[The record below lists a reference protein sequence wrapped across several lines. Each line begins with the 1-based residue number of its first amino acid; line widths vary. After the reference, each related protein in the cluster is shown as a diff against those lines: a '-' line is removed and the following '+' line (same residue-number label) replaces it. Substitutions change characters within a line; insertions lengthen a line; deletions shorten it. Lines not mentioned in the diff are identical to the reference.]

1 MIERIKELA
10 VSVSQE
16 VVLHRRH
23 LHQNPELSFQEILT
37 AQYIQSQLT
46 KWNILFESG
55 IGGYGIVATIQG
67 KNPHKKAIC
76 LRADM
81 DALPIQ
87 EKTEVEYASIQPGIM
102 HACGHDVHTASL
114 LGTCFILNQ
123 IQSEFEGTIRCIF
136 QPGEELAPGGAS
148 LMIKDG
154 VLTNPIPDGIIG
166 QHVYPLLKSGQVG
179 FRAGKMMASSDEI
192 EIKISGKGG
201 HGALPHLAVDPL
213 LISSHCI
220 IAAQQIVSRMAD
232 PVMPTVLNFGH
243 IQTNNGTH
251 NVIPEIVEI
260 KGTFR
265 TFDEKWREQGLKKI
279 EKLILGIA
287 ESMGGSAQVK
297 INKGYPF
304 LVNDEHLT
312 RHCRQAAEE
321 YLGKENVFDLPIRMT
336 SEDFAFYTHH
346 VPGCFYRLGTDNS
359 KGDFSHQVHSPFF
372 NIDEDVLSMSTG
384 LMAWMAIK

>member
-1 MIERIKELA
+1 MIERIKELSG
-10 VSVSQE
+10 SVSKE

-23 LHQNPELSFQEILT
+23 LHQNPELSFQEVLT

-46 KWNILFESG
+46 KWNIFFQSG

-67 KNPHKKAIC
+67 KNPHIKTIC

-87 EKTEVEYASIQPGIM
+87 EKTEVDYASIHPGIM

-114 LGTCFILNQ
+114 LGTCFILKQ
-123 IQSEFEGTIRCIF
+123 LQSEFEGTIRCIF

-201 HGALPHLAVDPL
+201 HGALPHLAVDPV
-213 LISSHCI
+213 LIASHCI
-220 IAAQQIVSRMAD
+220 IAAQQVVSRMAD

-243 IQTNNGTH
+243 IQTQNGTH
-251 NVIPEIVEI
+251 NVIPEVIEI

-265 TFDEKWREQGLKKI
+265 TFDEKWREKGLKKI
-279 EKLILGIA
+279 EKLMVGMA
-287 ESMGGSAQVK
+287 ESMGGFAQVK

-304 LVNDEHLT
+304 LVNDERLT
-312 RHCRQAAEE
+312 HHCRQAAVE

-346 VPGCFYRLGTDNS
+346 VPGCFYRLGTDNF

-372 NIDEDVLSMSTG
+372 NIDEEVLSMSTG
-384 LMAWMAIK
+384 LMAWMALK